1 MCLIICNF
9 TVNQSAEFT
18 LPPYCPLLYLYI
30 KESATKFATHGKWSW
45 NWSQS
50 PVEKNIL
57 NESRTGGGR
66 EFDSFLCPFKYKS
79 QRLCILLTRGE
90 SLTTWWW
97 ILIFKR
103 PRQQHSTPGNHSSSS
118 SGGVIYYVL
127 VGLKR
132 RPSYVEKYPQLYYW
146 YMQLINAYLMCHRGG
161 GGTTCVCWGT
171 RISYLLSPYDCD
183 PVHVSVGKWWHYNS
197 NHLQRGLDKIH
208 VYTLYILV
216 CHPPHAFCHCCF
228 CPHNRQPTSSSSYI
242 FVQYYYLHKMSVS
255 LIKNITNAH
264 LWSHTIECVLG
275 LTPCLFVVCWALL
288 GMLCSLQ
295 KWCVQNSWALSG
307 GGV

>member
-1 MCLIICNF
+1 MIVELIA
-9 TVNQSAEFT
+9 VA
-18 LPPYCPLLYLYI
+18 
-30 KESATKFATHGKWSW
+30 GR
-45 NWSQS
+45 
-50 PVEKNIL
+50 KNIL

-103 PRQQHSTPGNHSSSS
+103 PRQQHSTRGNHSSSS

-127 VGLKR
+127 DGLKR

-183 PVHVSVGKWWHYNS
+183 PVHVSVGKQWHYTLTTFKGVQIKFTCILFIYQCATHRTPSATAASAPTIDSLPPRLLISLYN
-197 NHLQRGLDKIH
+197 III
-208 VYTLYILV
+208 YTKCLY
-216 CHPPHAFCHCCF
+216 
-228 CPHNRQPTSSSSYI
+228 R
-242 FVQYYYLHKMSVS
+242 
-255 LIKNITNAH
+255 
-264 LWSHTIECVLG
+264 
-275 LTPCLFVVCWALL
+275 
-288 GMLCSLQ
+288 
-295 KWCVQNSWALSG
+295 
-307 GGV
+307 